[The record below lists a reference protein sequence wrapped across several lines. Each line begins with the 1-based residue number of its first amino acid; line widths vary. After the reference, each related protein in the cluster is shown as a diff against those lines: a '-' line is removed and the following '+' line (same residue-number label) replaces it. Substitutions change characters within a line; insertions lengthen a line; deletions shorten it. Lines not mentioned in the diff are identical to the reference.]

1 MRQRLSRSLMCL
13 PFLFCMSAPHAATFA
28 AQDDIADCMKRKSA
42 ALASCKS
49 GCGLIAKSCYDEA
62 EDRYILRIQDTIA
75 TASRNECPVDLRV
88 VSEKYDALRGDIE
101 EAVEPGSWQQLD
113 MRLILLGSQL
123 ELLRAVQRRCAH
135 RDGMHR

>member
-1 MRQRLSRSLMCL
+1 MMCL
-13 PFLFCMSAPHAATFA
+13 PFLFCMSASHAATSVV
-28 AQDDIADCMKRKSA
+28 QDDIAACMKRKSM

-49 GCGLIAKSCYDEA
+49 GCGLIAKSCYDEV
-62 EDRYILRIQDTIA
+62 EDGYVSTIHDTIA
-75 TASRNECPVDLRV
+75 ATSAIACPVDLRA

-101 EAVEPGSWQQLD
+101 GALEPGSWQQLD

-135 RDGMHR
+135 R